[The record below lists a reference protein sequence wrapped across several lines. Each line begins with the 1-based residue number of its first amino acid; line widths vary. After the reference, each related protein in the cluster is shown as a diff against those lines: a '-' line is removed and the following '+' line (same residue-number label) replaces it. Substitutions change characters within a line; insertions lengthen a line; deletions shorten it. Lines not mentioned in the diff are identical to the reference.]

1 MSAIIWKPKY
11 NFISPQLPFEIII
24 ERADGSELAT
34 DVSGSVLSDIVNN
47 PTYVA
52 GQMNYIATKKIF
64 TSMGFGYEYFDWD
77 EFWTAGENYNSL
89 EWQNLG
95 GGIGATSRTDLMPY
109 RMEYV
114 RQAGIWGGEAV
125 TIFPNAKW
133 EVEDFSI
140 SVTISPEFLFVL
152 GGGTSTVVQEYFMWQ
167 EPYHPEI
174 YGITNANSILNN
186 FNLPSY
192 PNFWGQQGDTAAAWV
207 SKFRRPSLD
216 LPENHNICLNIE
228 LFVSRWGGFQNQI
241 PVTINPADIANVNI
255 EGNPKIYLSIP
266 YKTYDDYLDLTS
278 NITNLNVPSIVAQGE
293 TVTGTVTIQSN
304 DYAGI
309 VELFLL
315 DKTNLEQ
322 AKSVIGDS
330 LNWYGELED
339 SVAAQYGTLNI
350 IDSSVQIY
358 NYGCA
363 FEISRGE
370 TKDIDFEY
378 VADTGFGGQTDTYA
392 IFIRSNNFDSSPF
405 DNDLDINADDQFNL
419 LNIESKWDFLETAYM
434 YHYTIYETPV
444 SEYNPSEITLIEKPS
459 DIVYHM
465 LENELGYDKD
475 VDQISLE
482 NSRIAHSNYKL
493 GFSVNEAIESKQL
506 LQEIMQSSKSF
517 VTLSNNLLKFITLN
531 DTYNGSEKISTINAD
546 DVINY
551 KFSRTPLK
559 DIKTQVEIKYNW
571 DYGLEK
577 YKNSTGLVKIN
588 ESVLSNKYF
597 KSGTQKDF
605 LDGNLKDI
613 NYYGIKTDEI
623 SQKIDHIDTF
633 LTYES
638 KYIRDLQT
646 ALELAQYLLLWN
658 CNQHNIVSLTLPIK
672 YFNLEI
678 GDIID
683 FNKMI
688 LGRKIYNEKY
698 VIDTPDDMPIRCG
711 QYILPVFMITKTQK
725 SLNNVKLEAIQ
736 LHHMQDSSLEYKNNI
751 YNYESTSYTQEDME
765 TQSLKGDVN
774 LNGSAEVGDIVLMVN
789 HILGDS
795 TLTGQALQN
804 ADMNNDGQ
812 IRVNDVVLLVNKILG
827 IENE

>member
-11 NFISPQLPFEIII
+11 NFISPQVPFEIII

-34 DVSGSVLSDIVNN
+34 DVSGSVLSDIVNGTTTL
-47 PTYVA
+47 PY
-52 GQMNYIATKKIF
+52 QIATKKVL
-64 TSMGFGYEYFDWD
+64 TSMGFGHEYFNWD
-77 EFWTAGENYNSL
+77 EFWTAAENYNSL

-109 RMEYV
+109 KMETYQIISPPI
-114 RQAGIWGGEAV
+114 QAIPTFLDNV
-125 TIFPNAKW
+125 KW

-140 SVTISPEFLFVL
+140 SATIRPEFLFDL
-152 GGGTSTVVQEYFMWQ
+152 GGGTSTVVEPYFMWQ

-174 YGITNANSILNN
+174 NGNTNANLILNN

-192 PNFWGQQGDTAAAWV
+192 PSFWGQQGDTAVAWDWY
-207 SKFRRPSLD
+207 FDRPSLD
-216 LPENHNICLNIE
+216 LPENHNICLSIS
-228 LFVSRWGGFQNQI
+228 LYVSRAGGFQNQI

-255 EGNPKIYLSIP
+255 EENPKIYLSIP

-315 DKTNLEQ
+315 DKTNLDQ

-350 IDSSVQIY
+350 IDPSVQIY

-378 VADTGFGGQTDTYA
+378 VADTEFGGQTDTYA

-434 YHYTIYETPV
+434 YHYTIYETPAL
-444 SEYNPSEITLIEKPS
+444 EYNPSEITLIEKPS

-465 LENELGYDKD
+465 MENELGYDKD

-531 DTYNGSEKISTINAD
+531 DTYNGSEEISTIDAD

-551 KFSRTPLK
+551 KFSRTPLSE
-559 DIKTQVEIKYNW
+559 IKTQVEIKYNW

-577 YKNSTGLVKIN
+577 YKSSTGLLKIN

-751 YNYESTSYTQEDME
+751 YNYGSTSYTQENIE

-827 IENE
+827 IENV